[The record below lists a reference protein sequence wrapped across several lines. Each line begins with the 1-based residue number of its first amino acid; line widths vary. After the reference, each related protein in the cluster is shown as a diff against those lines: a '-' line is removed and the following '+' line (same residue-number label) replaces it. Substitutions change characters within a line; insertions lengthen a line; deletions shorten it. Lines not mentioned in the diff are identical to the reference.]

1 MGPSTQYLAF
11 VGVSLMIAVSPG
23 PSWAYAISTTLR
35 GGRIS
40 GFAGIVGNSAG
51 ILMHAA
57 AATLGLSAIVATS
70 ATAFSVLKYAG
81 AAYLFYLGIAS
92 FRGRGPLRTGQQSR
106 SNATQRS
113 KRSAF
118 LGGMLVNV
126 LNPKVSLLFIAL
138 MPQFILTPVSSVPG
152 SGAGAG
158 VDAGVG
164 AGLGA
169 DTVAAQVAVMGL
181 THAVIALIV
190 LTNVVFLAEAIGRR
204 LEGPTRFTRVVRATL
219 GCVFVAFAVRLAL
232 ATRP

>member
-1 MGPSTQYLAF
+1 MGLSTQYLAF

-40 GFAGIVGNSAG
+40 GFAGIAGNSAG
-51 ILMHAA
+51 ILVHAM

-92 FRGRGPLRTGQQSR
+92 FRGRGPLRTGEHAQ
-106 SNATQRS
+106 ATAAQRS

-138 MPQFILTPVSSVPG
+138 MPQFILAPISSTPET
-152 SGAGAG
+152 G
-158 VDAGVG
+158 VDV
-164 AGLGA
+164 
-169 DTVAAQVAVMGL
+169 DTVAAQVAVMGV
-181 THAVIALIV
+181 THAVIALLV
-190 LTNVVFLAEAIGRR
+190 LTNVVLLSEAIGRR
-204 LEGPTRFTRVVRATL
+204 LAGPSRFTRIVRTAL
-219 GCVFVAFAVRLAL
+219 GCIFLAFAVRLAL
-232 ATRP
+232 AGRP